1 MPTISGPA
9 RPRSPPSQGLPWFL
23 LRRVGIIAWSGLVE
37 DEMNVEA
44 VWNGA
49 VGEIQEPPELI
60 GPVSFGEVCDHL
72 ARCDVERCVEVCRAV
87 AHVVVALAFK
97 NARSHREDRLGP
109 VERLDLESSHRR
121 RARGPR
127 RSGFT

>member
-1 MPTISGPA
+1 
-9 RPRSPPSQGLPWFL
+9 
-23 LRRVGIIAWSGLVE
+23 
-37 DEMNVEA
+37 MNVEA

-60 GPVSFGEVCDHL
+60 GPVAFGEVCDHL
-72 ARCDVERCVEVCRAV
+72 ARRDIERCVEVCRAV

-109 VERLDLESSHRR
+109 VERLDPGLLVDAEHHGTLVGSGQGAVPVSQP
-121 RARGPR
+121 ARLPGPPSEPDMR
-127 RSGFT
+127 VSTHPALRMAMPSN